1 MGMGGGGNIAIMENA
16 GLRNYMQLDLQHAS
30 SEVTVK
36 IQLNFHFALE
46 LRSSDL
52 VSSLS
57 LKFYFTCSTIRT
69 TYLPF

>member
-1 MGMGGGGNIAIMENA
+1 MGMEGNIAIMENA

-46 LRSSDL
+46 LKSSDL
-52 VSSLS
+52 VSNIYII
-57 LKFYFTCSTIRT
+57 FR
-69 TYLPF
+69 